1 MGEVKNSRRLGDLCG
16 FCAMTTL
23 WFRRRLPE
31 DEEAQPEDD
40 EPLRQRTTTA
50 GRLSLR
56 QWLVILCVALMLSV
70 ALGIPLSRLLRRR
83 ERIIVVGAGLAG
95 LAAARALQDCCD
107 VVVLEARDRLGGRVW
122 TDHSLGVPVEFGAV
136 WIHRA
141 THNVLTELADAH
153 GCRHI
158 ASENK
163 RLALYGVGGE
173 RLPEQLVA
181 RTYTALTRHIMPVFL
196 RRRDAL
202 RQACREQSR
211 GTPRPC
217 PILTMA
223 LRSTAA
229 QHGHVCMAGGAG
241 YRHGQPDGGHR
252 GGAGGAG

>member
-1 MGEVKNSRRLGDLCG
+1 MPQAR
-16 FCAMTTL
+16 

-31 DEEAQPEDD
+31 DEEPQPEDD
-40 EPLRQRTTTA
+40 EPLQQRTTTA
-50 GRLSLR
+50 RRLPQR
-56 QWLVILCVALMLSV
+56 QWLVILCVALVLSV
-70 ALGIPLSRLLRRR
+70 ALVLHSSRWLCQR
-83 ERIIVVGAGLAG
+83 ERIIVVGAGVAG

-153 GCRHI
+153 GCRHV

-173 RLPEQLVA
+173 RLPDELVA
-181 RTYTALTRHIMPVFL
+181 RAYTALTRRIMPQFL

-202 RQACREQSR
+202 RQA
-211 GTPRPC
+211 
-217 PILTMA
+217 
-223 LRSTAA
+223 
-229 QHGHVCMAGGAG
+229 
-241 YRHGQPDGGHR
+241 
-252 GGAGGAG
+252 

>member
-1 MGEVKNSRRLGDLCG
+1 MATAR
-16 FCAMTTL
+16 

-31 DEEAQPEDD
+31 DDEPQPEDD

-50 GRLSLR
+50 RRLPQR
-56 QWLVILCVALMLSV
+56 HWLVILCVALVLSV
-70 ALGIPLSRLLRRR
+70 ALVLHSSRLLRRR
-83 ERIIVVGAGLAG
+83 ERIIVVGAGVAG

-153 GCRHI
+153 GCRHV

-173 RLPEQLVA
+173 RLPDELVA
-181 RTYTALTRHIMPVFL
+181 RAYTALTRRIMPQFL

-202 RQACREQSR
+202 RQA
-211 GTPRPC
+211 
-217 PILTMA
+217 
-223 LRSTAA
+223 
-229 QHGHVCMAGGAG
+229 
-241 YRHGQPDGGHR
+241 
-252 GGAGGAG
+252 

>member
-1 MGEVKNSRRLGDLCG
+1 MPQAR
-16 FCAMTTL
+16 

-31 DEEAQPEDD
+31 DEEPQPEDD
-40 EPLRQRTTTA
+40 EPLQQRTTTA
-50 GRLSLR
+50 RRLPQR
-56 QWLVILCVALMLSV
+56 QWLVILCVALVLSV
-70 ALGIPLSRLLRRR
+70 VLVMCTSRLLRRR
-83 ERIIVVGAGLAG
+83 ERIIVVGAGVAG

-141 THNVLTELADAH
+141 TQNVLTELADVH
-153 GCRHI
+153 GCKHV

-181 RTYTALTRHIMPVFL
+181 RAYTALTRRIMPEFL

-202 RQACREQSR
+202 RQACDSHSR
-211 GTPRPC
+211 YRPC
-217 PILTMA
+217 
-223 LRSTAA
+223 
-229 QHGHVCMAGGAG
+229 GGGAHFG
-241 YRHGQPDGGHR
+241 RPVVSRATVRTSRSCSILYGSTHHGRR
-252 GGAGGAG
+252 GVTRTWRV